1 MRALDVLAKSP
12 IVAAEDTR
20 VARRLLQAHGIG
32 GKRLISLRAHNEKQ
46 ATERLITLIA
56 KHGSAAYL
64 SDAGT
69 PGISDPGAILARLAR
84 AAGVCGWNRCPVLRR
99 IRR

>member
-1 MRALDVLAKSP
+1 MSHAGILYLISSPIGNLGDISLRALDVLAKSP

-46 ATERLITLIA
+46 AT
-56 KHGSAAYL
+56 
-64 SDAGT
+64 SD
-69 PGISDPGAILARLAR
+69 
-84 AAGVCGWNRCPVLRR
+84 
-99 IRR
+99 